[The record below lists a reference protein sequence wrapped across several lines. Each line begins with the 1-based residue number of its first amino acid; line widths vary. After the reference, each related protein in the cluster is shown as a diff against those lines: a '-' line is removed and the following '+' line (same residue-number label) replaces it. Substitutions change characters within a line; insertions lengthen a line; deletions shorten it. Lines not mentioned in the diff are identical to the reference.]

1 MSYQE
6 LSQLLEDYL
15 DPKPSIWVQ
24 QHKFISRMQYP
35 NETVTMFASE
45 LKKLTSNCNFN
56 CPNCKHS
63 IADMYL
69 CLQFIRGL
77 KDDDI
82 RTKMLQEKENS
93 FSELLK
99 TATTIEMSKTE
110 NINITNT
117 RMISRRDPIH
127 KLSTSYSFKN
137 QQRNTRV
144 MLSVKS
150 IKDLKGKCFRC
161 GKDDHRADKC
171 GSINDTCH
179 KCKRKGHLARVC
191 LRSLYKQD
199 TNQLENSITSDEST
213 CDINTIRSEIPEKY
227 IITVEIENKKVSM
240 EFDTGA
246 ALSSM
251 SLTKFKQLGIDK
263 KIFNTE
269 VKMRTYTGEIIKPV
283 GVVYVKC
290 SYRNQIF
297 YNKLY
302 LIKKEVD
309 AIFGR
314 SWMKDLKL
322 ELADIRC
329 IHAETNPKLDELL
342 EQYSTNVFSNNLG
355 KIPNYQGH
363 LNLRPNTQPIF
374 IKPRRVPYAL
384 KSKVDEEIER
394 LCTQG
399 VITKIDH
406 SEWGT
411 PIVPV
416 VKPNG
421 SIRLCAD
428 YKVALNKV
436 IEDEQYPIPIIEDIF
451 SEMNGGE
458 LFCTL
463 DISQAYICTHKGTFK
478 VNRLMFGVKV
488 TPNLWQ
494 KFMDRTLQGIDGVKC
509 FFDDIIIQGS
519 CEKELLQRLKEV
531 LDRLKENS
539 LRVNKDKCHFFQKSI
554 KYLGHTIDKH
564 GLHKCQE
571 KVNAIANTERPTN
584 VNELRTF
591 LGMANFYNKF
601 IPNLA
606 SITSPMNELL
616 KSGVNFNWTMKC
628 EKSFQKIK
636 KPLVIATDASPTGL
650 GAVLSHRLQDGSER
664 PIAFASRTLSKS
676 EKNYSQIDKEAT
688 AIYWGLK
695 KFFHYCYGRKFI
707 LVTDHKT
714 LTAIFHPHKTL
725 PTMSTMRLFHYA
737 HFLSGFDYTIEYRS
751 SENNSNAD
759 YLSRFPV
766 EKTRENKIDRNTIF
780 QTHLINTLNI
790 RPELIRQ
797 ETQKDTELQSLL
809 QSLQSGRSLR
819 EFGYKDNE
827 FTIQDDC
834 LFRASRIVIPKS
846 LQSTALEELHLAH
859 IGIVKMKLLA
869 RSFIYWKN
877 IDRDIENMV
886 HSCRTCRLQQN
897 EPAKVPIHHW
907 ESPAEPWQRIHI
919 DFAGPVAGYQLLI
932 VVDAYS
938 KWVEVFPTKTT
949 TSQWC
954 INKLEDVF
962 ATFEIPQILISDNGR
977 QFTSAEFET
986 FLKNAGVIHRTS
998 APYHPA
1004 TNGQAERFVQT
1015 IKKSL
1020 RRMEESRGSIHEKL
1034 RTILT
1039 HMRRTPNSTG
1049 DTPYQLMFNREVRT
1063 KLHVM
1068 FRERQ
1073 NSTYNSTNIPV
1084 TKAFLPG
1091 EKVQVRAYRNAHIKW
1106 EFGEVIKRLGKLHYE
1121 VRTEEGGVVRRH
1133 VNQMLPAR
1141 GVSTTMRSPPAN
1153 TEIGAED

>member
-1 MSYQE
+1 MEEISKLKRVRGALRGFLTKTQNYLEHITEISDDEIKLRIDSLHENLQKFLELQQTIEAATDEQELQNEIDYRFEFEDLTTRLKVHLLKFQNRPSVAAVNQQNIPSEYSSRSLLAPNAIKTQLTPLQEKESFKNFIRRLELHILLNNYAENPRMKAYMLLSSLPPELHERLYDICAPKEPLNMSYQE

-117 RMISRRDPIH
+117 RMISGTH
-127 KLSTSYSFKN
+127 TFSTSYSFKN

-171 GSINDTCH
+171 GSINDTCR

-199 TNQLENSITSDEST
+199 TNQLENSFTSDEST

-290 SYRNQIF
+290 SYRNQLF
-297 YNKLY
+297 YSKLY

-342 EQYSTNVFSNNLG
+342 EQYSTNVFSNDLG

-363 LNLRPNTQPIF
+363 LNLHPNTQPIF

-428 YKVALNKV
+428 YKVTLNKV

-463 DISQAYICTHKGTFK
+463 DISQAYLHMVMDEESALLQTLSTHKGTFK
-478 VNRLMFGVKV
+478 VNRFMFGVKV
-488 TPNLWQ
+488 APNLWQ

-519 CEKELLQRLKEV
+519 CEKELLQHLKEV
-531 LDRLKENS
+531 LDRLKENN
-539 LRVNKDKCHFFQKSI
+539 LRVNKDKCHFFHKSI

-584 VNELRTF
+584 INELRTF

-606 SITSPMNELL
+606 SITSPLNELL

-636 KPLVIATDASPTGL
+636 SEILSDSVLAHFDPQKPLVIATDASPTGL

-707 LVTDHKT
+707 LVTDHKP

-827 FTIQDDC
+827 FTI
-834 LFRASRIVIPKS
+834 
-846 LQSTALEELHLAH
+846 
-859 IGIVKMKLLA
+859 
-869 RSFIYWKN
+869 
-877 IDRDIENMV
+877 
-886 HSCRTCRLQQN
+886 
-897 EPAKVPIHHW
+897 
-907 ESPAEPWQRIHI
+907 
-919 DFAGPVAGYQLLI
+919 
-932 VVDAYS
+932 
-938 KWVEVFPTKTT
+938 
-949 TSQWC
+949 
-954 INKLEDVF
+954 
-962 ATFEIPQILISDNGR
+962 
-977 QFTSAEFET
+977 
-986 FLKNAGVIHRTS
+986 
-998 APYHPA
+998 
-1004 TNGQAERFVQT
+1004 
-1015 IKKSL
+1015 
-1020 RRMEESRGSIHEKL
+1020 
-1034 RTILT
+1034 
-1039 HMRRTPNSTG
+1039 
-1049 DTPYQLMFNREVRT
+1049 
-1063 KLHVM
+1063 
-1068 FRERQ
+1068 
-1073 NSTYNSTNIPV
+1073 
-1084 TKAFLPG
+1084 
-1091 EKVQVRAYRNAHIKW
+1091 
-1106 EFGEVIKRLGKLHYE
+1106 
-1121 VRTEEGGVVRRH
+1121 
-1133 VNQMLPAR
+1133 
-1141 GVSTTMRSPPAN
+1141 
-1153 TEIGAED
+1153 